1 MQFVGLLLPN
11 HLPKKMDNFR
21 DKFEHHWIIE
31 MTDEGITEAR
41 DYFVKFFK
49 GKNADFF
56 ECNETES
63 KKAMLHRYVSAGAF
77 GRYFLMNENKVGEMI
92 TIDVAFSRNQ
102 KKWFEKLPEKLNK
115 LFKKTLLWPFILP
128 CFSS

>member
-1 MQFVGLLLPN
+1 
-11 HLPKKMDNFR
+11 MDNFR

-63 KKAMLHRYVSAGAF
+63 KKRCY
-77 GRYFLMNENKVGEMI
+77 
-92 TIDVAFSRNQ
+92 IDTFRL
-102 KKWFEKLPEKLNK
+102 E
-115 LFKKTLLWPFILP
+115 LLEDIF
-128 CFSS
+128 